1 MGIFTLLA
9 SRPYIREFLY
19 LSVSPVS
26 FNFSIFS
33 EAVTSRVRR
42 REVADRE
49 IIFLEGDPADS
60 IYYVESGCVKLVIH
74 PQDDKR
80 LTLYRALQ
88 GDVFV
93 EDHLMLDTYNVT
105 AIADQDTVLQYVS
118 KQLILSDVQSRPE
131 IAMRYIKCLGE
142 RYYSL
147 RVSYERL
154 GITSA
159 KFRVLHLLAS
169 LSPNEPGPLQLAGR
183 MKSLADDLNLTPE
196 AIYRALRELEKEN
209 FIQRDDGTITVLNI
223 EP

>member
-1 MGIFTLLA
+1 
-9 SRPYIREFLY
+9 
-19 LSVSPVS
+19 VS
-26 FNFSIFS
+26 FDFCIFS
-33 EAVTSRVRR
+33 EAVTNRLRR
-42 REVADRE
+42 REVMDRE
-49 IIFLEGDPADS
+49 VIFLEGTPADS

-74 PQDDKR
+74 PQDGKR
-80 LTLYRALQ
+80 LTLYRARQ
-88 GDVFV
+88 GEVFV

-118 KQLILSDVQSRPE
+118 KQLILDEIQSRPE
-131 IAMRYIKCLGE
+131 IAMRYLECLGG
-142 RYYSL
+142 RYYRL

-169 LSPNEPGPLQLAGR
+169 MAAEEPGPLDLAGR

-196 AIYRALRELEKEN
+196 AVYRALRDLEKEG
-209 FIQRDDGTITVLNI
+209 FVQRDDGTITVLKI